1 MILTTFVWVI
11 ENKMT
16 TLNNMPIEIIE
27 KIFSTIG
34 RLHPSGPE
42 DAYNFILS
50 LFYFTPEGGGVY
62 DVTVRGLFGGSPP
75 SEGLKR
81 YRYKKYSLAN
91 SIKYYT
97 DPEYRMNEASAVADT
112 STQISLCLYNCK
124 CVTTVENISNVHTL
138 NLGYCENLIDVT
150 CLGNIYDLMLNG
162 CKQLT
167 NFSNLGKVYRLDL
180 VKCNIE
186 KVDDLGE
193 VHTLNLSGCIN
204 VSDVNCLSSV
214 HTLYLNDCV
223 KVKDVSNLGRC
234 HTLDLSGC
242 INVSLPLTGLFSVHD
257 LIKDDCLPR
266 ERRRRRR

>member
-1 MILTTFVWVI
+1 MSSSF
-11 ENKMT
+11 
-16 TLNNMPIEIIE
+16 NNMPIEIIE

-50 LFYFTPEGGGVY
+50 LVH
-62 DVTVRGLFGGSPP
+62 FGDNFHGFST
-75 SEGLKR
+75 SLKR
-81 YRYKKYSLAN
+81 YKYKKYNSAN

-97 DPEYRMNEASAVADT
+97 DSDYRLAESSSRSIVDT
-112 STQISLCLYNCK
+112 STQISLCLYNCS

-138 NLGYCENLIDVT
+138 NLGYCKNLIDVT

-162 CKQLT
+162 CLQLK
-167 NFSNLGKVYRLDL
+167 NFSNLGKVHRLDL
-180 VKCNIE
+180 VKCEIE
-186 KVDDLGE
+186 NVDDLGE

-204 VSDVNCLSSV
+204 VSDVNCLS
-214 HTLYLNDCV
+214 LNDCV